1 MAAAAEP
8 VAETVLEATV
18 ATMRK
23 IHLCKQAH
31 QSAGAAHLRKDFG
44 GDDIIKLAT
53 RGPEKSG
60 MRLLTRPQSSPA
72 VSRSAAVLGN
82 RAAHN
87 TGAGGARSQSHAR
100 LRPATALPKVGASL
114 PSIGL

>member
-31 QSAGAAHLRKDFG
+31 QSAGAAHDAASREHAALLTSDRSPPALRLRF
-44 GDDIIKLAT
+44 
-53 RGPEKSG
+53 KSG
-60 MRLLTRPQSSPA
+60 PTIRQTS
-72 VSRSAAVLGN
+72 VI
-82 RAAHN
+82 
-87 TGAGGARSQSHAR
+87 T
-100 LRPATALPKVGASL
+100 
-114 PSIGL
+114 

>member
-31 QSAGAAHLRKDFG
+31 QSAVVPGRKATLGYARRQHFRRWAPPCQA
-44 GDDIIKLAT
+44 LA
-53 RGPEKSG
+53 SD
-60 MRLLTRPQSSPA
+60 
-72 VSRSAAVLGN
+72 SR
-82 RAAHN
+82 
-87 TGAGGARSQSHAR
+87 
-100 LRPATALPKVGASL
+100 
-114 PSIGL
+114 

>member
-1 MAAAAEP
+1 MCLCTLGADTDGSGSIEFAE
-8 VAETVLEATV
+8 LERT
-18 ATMRK
+18 
-23 IHLCKQAH
+23 
-31 QSAGAAHLRKDFG
+31 LRADFG

-87 TGAGGARSQSHAR
+87 TGAGARQSQSHAR

>member
-31 QSAGAAHLRKDFG
+31 QSAGARTLGVH
-44 GDDIIKLAT
+44 
-53 RGPEKSG
+53 
-60 MRLLTRPQSSPA
+60 
-72 VSRSAAVLGN
+72 SRWVDKFA
-82 RAAHN
+82 
-87 TGAGGARSQSHAR
+87 
-100 LRPATALPKVGASL
+100 
-114 PSIGL
+114 